1 MVTPTN
7 STYNSSSGELTVTF
21 PDPTIPVAIG
31 DRVAFKEDAL
41 NFSCTYN
48 GVTANHP
55 GPAKTDP
62 SYGKSFNVSN
72 RVSNGSST
80 TITCNVGD
88 AGPAAGVAHTFVSAI
103 SNGTII
109 IYNPTQLSSTIPK
122 FEDWNILLDA
132 SAGAASSIL
141 SPTNATYDGGT
152 GLLELTVGSG
162 HGVTLSLIHI

>member
-1 MVTPTN
+1 MRNWTDGNTIEVTPTN

-21 PDPTIPVAIG
+21 PDPTIPVSIG

-48 GVTANHP
+48 GTTANHP
-55 GPAKTDP
+55 GPNQTDP

-103 SNGTII
+103 
-109 IYNPTQLSSTIPK
+109 
-122 FEDWNILLDA
+122 
-132 SAGAASSIL
+132 
-141 SPTNATYDGGT
+141 
-152 GLLELTVGSG
+152 
-162 HGVTLSLIHI
+162 TLSLIHI